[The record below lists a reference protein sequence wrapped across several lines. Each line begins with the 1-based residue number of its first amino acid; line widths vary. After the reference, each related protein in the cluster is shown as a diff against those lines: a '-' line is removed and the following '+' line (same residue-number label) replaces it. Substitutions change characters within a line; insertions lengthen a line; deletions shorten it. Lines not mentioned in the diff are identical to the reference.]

1 MKRKILCVLVFTI
14 MVCGVGNSAVIE
26 AGESKETIEDAIEV
40 LKEMEAEDDAENMGR
55 LLKEAEGVAIF
66 PSVIKAGLVFGGRYG
81 RGILLKR
88 DREING
94 TWFGPHFVTISGASW
109 GLQAGVQSTALV
121 MVIMNERG
129 MRGFTGDKFTLGGDV
144 SVAAG
149 PVGRQTGVGT
159 DGSFTAEIFT
169 YSMSKGLFAG
179 LSLEG
184 SVISSDNDRNE
195 DFWGSQISIESI
207 LKRKSQ
213 DPQVQAL
220 IEALND
226 LVVKDKTTSL

>member
-1 MKRKILCVLVFTI
+1 MRKGLVFGLFLSI
-14 MVCGVGNSAVIE
+14 LIWGVGTPVTTAAKN
-26 AGESKETIEDAIEV
+26 SKEIIEEAIEV
-40 LKEMEAEDDAENMGR
+40 LQKMVEEDDAENMGR

-81 RGILLKR
+81 HGILLKR
-88 DREING
+88 DRTVTG
-94 TWFGPHFVTISGASW
+94 TWFGPHFATISGASW

-129 MRGFTGDKFTLGGDV
+129 MKGFTGDKFTLGGDV

-184 SVISSDNDRNE
+184 SVISSDNERNE
-195 DFWGSQISIESI
+195 DFWGGEVSIESI
-207 LKRKSQ
+207 LKRKSR
-213 DPQVQAL
+213 DPQVQSL
-220 IEALND
+220 IEAIND
-226 LVVKDKTTSL
+226 LVVKDKATSL